1 MLELVVEV
9 GKKTMLATTER
20 IILLDEAEE
29 LAKMI
34 LQSDI
39 ANAYQISLYKLR
51 SNKES
56 QRKINSFIRVKERY
70 EEVQRFGKYHPDYK
84 LVMGQIRDIKRE
96 MDLDD
101 QVAEFKRAEND
112 LQQLLD
118 EVSMIV
124 GKSVSIHVK
133 VPTGNPF
140 FDSGSG
146 CSTGGCGSGGSC
158 GCS

>member
-1 MLELVVEV
+1 
-9 GKKTMLATTER
+9 MLATTER
-20 IILLDEAEE
+20 ILLLDHSEE
-29 LAKMI
+29 LANMI

-39 ANAYQISLYKLR
+39 VEQYQISLYKLR

-56 QRKINSFIRVKERY
+56 QRKINNFIRMKDRY

-84 LVMGQIRDIKRE
+84 QVMGQIRDVKRE

-101 QVAEFKRAEND
+101 LVAEFKRAEND

-124 GKSVSIHVK
+124 GKSVSPHVK

-140 FDSGSG
+140 FDSSSG
-146 CSTGGCGSGGSC
+146 CITGGCGSGGSC